1 MSERIKKLEKC
12 WLVLVQWVAKNS
24 KTNKKN
30 PEAVSRRYSAKK
42 RFLKFLQ
49 NSHGKTCAGDFVKKN
64 YRSQA
69 RNTIY

>member
-1 MSERIKKLEKC
+1 MSERIKKIEKC

-42 RFLKFLQ
+42 EVLKIFAKFTWKNLCWRLCKKELQ
-49 NSHGKTCAGDFVKKN
+49 VS
-64 YRSQA
+64 SP
-69 RNTIY
+69 